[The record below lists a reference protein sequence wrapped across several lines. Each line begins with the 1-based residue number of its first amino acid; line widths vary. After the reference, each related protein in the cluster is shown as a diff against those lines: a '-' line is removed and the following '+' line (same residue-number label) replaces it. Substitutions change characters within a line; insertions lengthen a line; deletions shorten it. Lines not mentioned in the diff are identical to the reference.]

1 MAEKTLRQMY
11 RPMSPRHAF
20 RRHVPVFLTL
30 LIIGSIYASISAQLA
45 LGPRG
50 LIPSLTVVLVALL
63 IAALHSGQVHL
74 GRMIGLVLLGVV
86 TVAEATST
94 SVLVWSLLTAP
105 QRMSEVPHA
114 AALGLLR
121 DAALVW
127 IVNVLTFSLW
137 YWEIDGGGPSRRHAE
152 GYRSEDF
159 VFPQSSLEQLSG
171 VPWIPHYVDYLFL
184 AFNASTAFSPTD
196 TLVLSVRAKLL
207 MMIQSLISLV
217 VLAIIAARAI
227 NTL

>member
-1 MAEKTLRQMY
+1 MFY
-11 RPMSPRHAF
+11 
-20 RRHVPVFLTL
+20 
-30 LIIGSIYASISAQLA
+30 
-45 LGPRG
+45 
-50 LIPSLTVVLVALL
+50 PS
-63 IAALHSGQVHL
+63 
-74 GRMIGLVLLGVV
+74 R
-86 TVAEATST
+86 
-94 SVLVWSLLTAP
+94 
-105 QRMSEVPHA
+105 
-114 AALGLLR
+114 
-121 DAALVW
+121 
-127 IVNVLTFSLW
+127 FW

-227 NTL
+227 NTIDIIRIHYISRTTMDGIADESCATHNRFPSAYHEYVLARAEACL